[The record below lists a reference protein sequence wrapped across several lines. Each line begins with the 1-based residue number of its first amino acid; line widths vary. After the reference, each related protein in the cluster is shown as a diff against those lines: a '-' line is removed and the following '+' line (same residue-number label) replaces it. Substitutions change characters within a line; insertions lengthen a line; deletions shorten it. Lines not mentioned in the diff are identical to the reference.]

1 MNIQALL
8 YHPGSR
14 TSCGRSVGR
23 KENNPMILN
32 LLTTS
37 TQTHGI
43 CYLPLELENKIQHTF
58 LSFLQPFFHASFT
71 PIYTTFTVAEPIVRV
86 VAARARPE
94 NHTLTL
100 DVLPDSKHY
109 FPLLG
114 LGPLHKSRSYR
125 HNQKVN
131 SLKTMTV

>member
-23 KENNPMILN
+23 KENNLTILL
-32 LLTTS
+32 LLTS
-37 TQTHGI
+37 SMATHGI

-58 LSFLQPFFHASFT
+58 LSFLQPFFHALFT
-71 PIYTTFTVAEPIVRV
+71 PIYTTSTVPEPIDGV

-94 NHTLTL
+94 NHTLILWTFSL
-100 DVLPDSKHY
+100 IQNKTIFLYLASAHY
-109 FPLLG
+109 
-114 LGPLHKSRSYR
+114 
-125 HNQKVN
+125 VN
-131 SLKTMTV
+131 HVPIGTTKK